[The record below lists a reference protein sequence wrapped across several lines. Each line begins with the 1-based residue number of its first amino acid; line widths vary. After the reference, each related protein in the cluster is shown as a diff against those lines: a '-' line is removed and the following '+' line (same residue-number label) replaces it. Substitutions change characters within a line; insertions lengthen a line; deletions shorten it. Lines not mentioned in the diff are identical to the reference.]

1 MPKADFLYAYRPKM
15 NNASFFDRLVGWNH
29 HSGALYPHTYTY
41 IHTQTY
47 IYIFWDIHIPFEF
60 TILFLDIYPNAIIKY
75 VKRGMHVDVLHDTST
90 LVYNFLNSVI
100 QSQKVSW
107 RSKFFVLPSMKSS
120 QITGKNNEEL
130 HLLAW
135 KSDHSILLNKK

>member
-1 MPKADFLYAYRPKM
+1 
-15 NNASFFDRLVGWNH
+15 
-29 HSGALYPHTYTY
+29 
-41 IHTQTY
+41 
-47 IYIFWDIHIPFEF
+47 
-60 TILFLDIYPNAIIKY
+60 
-75 VKRGMHVDVLHDTST
+75 MHVDVLHDTST

-100 QSQKVSW
+100 QSQKISW
-107 RSKFFVLPSMKSS
+107 RGKFFVLSSMKSS